1 MGLIISINIVYVN
14 IKFICNSLSFQF
26 QLTIVI
32 RKSRFHHLPCHYQH
46 PHIQLHQ
53 NGFPSVFHNRLHLF
67 HHPPHYRCLHHHH
80 YCPQFHRL
88 VYHHYCPQ
96 FHCLHHHHYCPQ
108 FHCLHHHHY
117 CPQFHG
123 LLYHHYVQPCYLLFH
138 HYQCFLS

>member
-14 IKFICNSLSFQF
+14 IKFICNSLSFQL

-67 HHPPHYRCLHHHH
+67 HHLPHYRCLQHHH
-80 YCPQFHRL
+80 YCPQFHHPL
-88 VYHHYCPQ
+88 YHHGCPQ
-96 FHCLHHHHYCPQ
+96 FHRLLYHCRCPQ
-108 FHCLHHHHY
+108 LY
-117 CPQFHG
+117 C